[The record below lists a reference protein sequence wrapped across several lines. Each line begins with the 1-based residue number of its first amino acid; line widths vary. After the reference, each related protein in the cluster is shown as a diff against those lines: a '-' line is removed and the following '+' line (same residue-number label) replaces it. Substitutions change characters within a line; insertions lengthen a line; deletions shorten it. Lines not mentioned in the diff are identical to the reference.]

1 MRLGTWLAL
10 VALAWSLAAWA
21 AAPPAEP
28 AGVKGKVEAVT
39 LYRSQALV
47 TRSVPVEGGAGAV
60 ELVVTGLPDQVVPDS
75 LFAEAPAGIEV
86 RAVRFRQ
93 RAVGEEPREE
103 VRKIDQDIEATN
115 DRIAAA
121 KKKQEILNQRLA
133 YLTKLDEFTAATAK
147 ADLAKGVL
155 NYEALEKT
163 SLFSF
168 KQRDSIADEML
179 KLDIDA
185 RNLAKEL
192 ALLQR
197 RRSELT
203 AGATRT
209 VSEALVFLDKRDAAK
224 GAIKLSYVVG
234 QAGWTPTYNFRST
247 KDGKA
252 VIVEYNALV
261 HQMSGEDWTGVSLTL
276 STASPALAAQGP
288 GLAPFRVALAQAA
301 GQAPPQGKDVAGK
314 FQMAQKRL
322 SEFRDRQQVIVTAK
336 DNLDV
341 TWEMNR
347 AANEGQWAELA
358 AQRELLDQL
367 RREPATAEGPSVIYQ
382 IATPVSLASR
392 ADQQMLRIQDMEL
405 AAQFYHVATPVLT
418 SFVYREAEM
427 TNNAAE
433 VLLGGPVSVYL
444 DGHFVGRAEL
454 PTVARGE
461 TFVMGFGADPQLRAR
476 RELLDKTEAVQGGNR
491 EITLK
496 IRLVVENYKDT
507 EVKVR
512 LFDRIPHPE
521 RKSDIRVTLGEMG
534 ADKLSDDKL
543 YLRLEQPKGILRW
556 DITVPAKA
564 SGEKARLLE
573 YSYKVELDRNLTVT
587 TPTDAALPAAQEEF
601 EQLEKARKAR

>member
-1 MRLGTWLAL
+1 LFIA
-10 VALAWSLAAWA
+10 VASAAAWA
-21 AAPPAEP
+21 AAPPPEP

-47 TRSVPVEGGAGAV
+47 TRSVPVEGGAGTV

-103 VRKIDQDIEATN
+103 VRKLDQDIEGVN

-121 KKKQEILNQRLA
+121 KKKQEVLTQRLA
-133 YLTKLDEFTAATAK
+133 YLAKLDEFTAATAK

-168 KQRDSIADEML
+168 KQRDSIADDML
-179 KLDIDA
+179 KLDAEA
-185 RNLAKEL
+185 RTLAKEL

-197 RRSELT
+197 RRTELT

-224 GAIKLSYVVG
+224 GALKLSYVVSE
-234 QAGWTPTYNFRST
+234 AGWTPAYNFRSA

-252 VIVEYNALV
+252 VSVEYNALV
-261 HQMSGEDWTGVSLTL
+261 HQLSGEDWAGVTLTL

-288 GLAPFRVALAQAA
+288 GLAPFRVTLAAA
-301 GQAPPQGKDVAGK
+301 EGQAPPQGKDVAGK

-322 SEFRDRQQVIVTAK
+322 SEFRGRQQALVGGKA
-336 DNLDV
+336 NLDAN
-341 TWEMNR
+341 WEMNR

-358 AQRELLDQL
+358 AGRDVLEQI
-367 RREPATAEGPSVIYQ
+367 RREPATAEGPSVIYPLKD
-382 IATPVSLASR
+382 PVSLASR
-392 ADQQMLRIQDMEL
+392 PDQQMLRIQDMEL

-418 SFVYREAEM
+418 AFVYREAEM

-433 VLLGGPVSVYL
+433 VLLGGPVSAYL
-444 DGHFVGRAEL
+444 DGRFVGRGEL

-476 RELLDKTEAVQGGNR
+476 REVLPKSERIQGGNR
-491 EITLK
+491 EISLK
-496 IRLVVENYKDT
+496 YRLAIENYKDA
-507 EVKVR
+507 EAKVR

-521 RKSDIRVTLGEMG
+521 READIRVTLDTM

-564 SGEKARLLE
+564 SGEKARLVE
-573 YSYKVELDRNLTVT
+573 YGYKVELARTLTFT
-587 TPTDAALPAAQEEF
+587 TPADAAMPAAQQEF
-601 EQLEKARKAR
+601 EEMEKARKAF

>member
-1 MRLGTWLAL
+1 MRSAAWLWL
-10 VALAWSLAAWA
+10 VVAGATAWA

-28 AGVKGKVEAVT
+28 QGIKGKVEAVT
-39 LYRSQALV
+39 LYRGQALV
-47 TRSVPVEGGAGAV
+47 TRSVPVEGAAGTV

-75 LFAEAPAGIEV
+75 LFAEGPAGIEV

-103 VRKIDQDIEATN
+103 VRKIDQEIEAVN
-115 DRIAAA
+115 DRVAAA
-121 KKKQEILNQRLA
+121 KMKQGMLTQRLA

-168 KQRDSIADEML
+168 KQRDGIADELL
-179 KLDIDA
+179 KLDAEA
-185 RNLAKEL
+185 RTLGKEL

-197 RRSELT
+197 RRGELT
-203 AGATRT
+203 SGASRT
-209 VSEALVFLDKRDAAK
+209 VSEALVFLEKRDAAK
-224 GAIKLSYVVG
+224 GAVKLSYVVSE
-234 QAGWTPTYNFRST
+234 AGWTPTYNFRSA

-252 VIVEYNALV
+252 VNVEYNALV
-261 HQMSGEDWTGVSLTL
+261 HQLSGEDWAGVSLTL

-288 GLAPFRVALAQAA
+288 GVAPFRVTLAALA
-301 GQAPPQGKDVAGK
+301 GQQPEGGKGVATK
-314 FQMAQKRL
+314 FQAAQKRL
-322 SEFRDRQQVIVTAK
+322 RDFSGRQQASVGAK
-336 DNLDV
+336 DNLDAN
-341 TWEMNR
+341 WEMNR

-358 AQRELLDQL
+358 AGRDVLDAM
-367 RREPATAEGPSVIYQ
+367 RREPGTIEGPSVSYVLP
-382 IATPVSLASR
+382 TPVSLASR

-405 AAQFYHVATPVLT
+405 AAQFYHMATPVLT
-418 SFVYREAEM
+418 AFVYREAEM

-444 DGHFVGRAEL
+444 DGRFVGRGDL

-476 RELLDKTEAVQGGNR
+476 RELLDKTESVQGGNR
-491 EITLK
+491 EVSLK
-496 IRLVVENYKDT
+496 VRLAIENYKDA

-512 LFDRIPHPE
+512 LFDRIPQPE
-521 RKSDIRVTLGEMG
+521 RKTDIRVTLGEMA

-543 YLRLEQPKGILRW
+543 YVRLEQPKGILRW

-573 YSYKVELDRNLTVT
+573 YGYKIELDRNLTFT
-587 TPTDAALPAAQEEF
+587 APADAAMPAAQQEF
-601 EQLEKARKAR
+601 EEMHKARMAH

>member
-1 MRLGTWLAL
+1 MTSGRWVWLLA
-10 VALAWSLAAWA
+10 VASVAAWA

-28 AGVKGKVEAVT
+28 PGVKGKVEAVT
-39 LYRSQALV
+39 LYRSQALI
-47 TRSVPVEGGAGAV
+47 TRSVPVEGGVGAV

-103 VRKIDQDIEATN
+103 VRKIDQDIEAVN

-121 KKKQEILNQRLA
+121 KKKQEVLTQRIA
-133 YLTKLDEFTAATAK
+133 YLAKLDEFTAATAK

-163 SLFSF
+163 STFSF
-168 KQRDSIADEML
+168 KQRDGIADDML
-179 KLDIDA
+179 KLDAEA

-197 RRSELT
+197 RRTELT

-224 GAIKLSYVVG
+224 GALKLSYVVSE
-234 QAGWTPTYNFRST
+234 AGWTPAYNFRST

-252 VIVEYNALV
+252 INVEYNALV
-261 HQMSGEDWTGVSLTL
+261 HQLSGEDWAGVTLTL
-276 STASPALAAQGP
+276 STASPAIAANRP
-288 GLAPFRVALAQAA
+288 GLAPFRVTLAAA
-301 GQAPPQGKDVAGK
+301 EGQAPPQGKDVATK
-314 FQMAQKRL
+314 FQAAQKRL
-322 SEFRDRQQVIVTAK
+322 REFAGRQQALAS
-336 DNLDV
+336 DAGYAAN
-341 TWEMNR
+341 WEMNR

-358 AQRELLDQL
+358 AGREVLDQI
-367 RREPATAEGPSVIYQ
+367 RREPATAEGPSVVYPLKD
-382 IATPVSLASR
+382 PVSLASR
-392 ADQQMLRIQDMEL
+392 PDQQMLRIQDMEL
-405 AAQFYHVATPVLT
+405 AAAFYHVATPVLT
-418 SFVYREAEM
+418 AFVYREAEM

-433 VLLGGPVSVYL
+433 VLLGGPVSAYL
-444 DGHFVGRAEL
+444 DGRFVGRGEL

-476 RELLDKTEAVQGGNR
+476 REVLPKSERIQGGNR
-491 EITLK
+491 EISLK
-496 IRLVVENYKDT
+496 YRLAIENYKDT
-507 EVKVR
+507 EAKVR

-521 RKSDIRVTLGEMG
+521 READIRVTLDTM

-556 DITVPAKA
+556 DIAVPAKA
-564 SGEKARLLE
+564 SGEKARLVE
-573 YSYKVELDRNLTVT
+573 YGYKVELARTLTFT
-587 TPTDAALPAAQEEF
+587 TPADAAMPAAQQEF
-601 EQLEKARKAR
+601 EEMEKARKAF

>member
-1 MRLGTWLAL
+1 MRSGMWLWLL
-10 VALAWSLAAWA
+10 VSVSAAA
-21 AAPPAEP
+21 MAGAPPAEAP
-28 AGVKGKVEAVT
+28 GVKGKVDAVT

-103 VRKIDQDIEATN
+103 VRKIDQEIEALN
-115 DRIAAA
+115 DRITAG
-121 KKKQEILNQRLA
+121 KKKQEVLTQRLA

-163 SLFSF
+163 STFSF
-168 KQRDSIADEML
+168 KQRDGIADEML
-179 KLDIDA
+179 KLDTES
-185 RNLAKEL
+185 RTLAKDL
-192 ALLQR
+192 ALVQR
-197 RRSELT
+197 RRAELT

-209 VSEALVFLDKRDAAK
+209 VSEALVFLEKRDAAK
-224 GAIKLSYVVG
+224 GAVKLSYVVTE
-234 QAGWTPTYNFRST
+234 AGWTPAYNFRST
-247 KDGKA
+247 KEGKA
-252 VIVEYNALV
+252 VNVEYNALV
-261 HQMSGEDWTGVSLTL
+261 HQMSGEDWTGVSLVL

-288 GLAPFRVALAQAA
+288 GVAPFRVTLAALAGQQPAA
-301 GQAPPQGKDVAGK
+301 GKDVADK
-314 FQMAQKRL
+314 FQVAQKRL
-322 SEFRDRQQVIVTAK
+322 SEFRGRQQALVGGKA
-336 DNLDV
+336 NLDAN
-341 TWEMNR
+341 WEMNR

-358 AQRELLDQL
+358 AGRDVFEQL
-367 RREPATAEGPSVIYQ
+367 RREPAAAEGPSVSYAL
-382 IATPVSLASR
+382 ATPVSLASR

-405 AAQFYHVATPVLT
+405 ASQFYHVATPVLT
-418 SFVYREAEM
+418 DFVYREAEM

-444 DGHFVGRAEL
+444 DGRFVGRGEL

-461 TFVMGFGADPQLRAR
+461 TFVMGFGADPQLRAK
-476 RELLDKTEAVQGGNR
+476 RELLDKTETVQGGNR
-491 EITLK
+491 EISLK
-496 IRLVVENYKDT
+496 IRLAIESYKDA

-521 RKSDIRVTLGEMG
+521 RKTDIRVTLGEMG

-564 SGEKARLLE
+564 SGEKARLVE
-573 YSYKVELDRNLTVT
+573 YSYKIELDRNLTFT
-587 TPTDAALPAAQEEF
+587 APADAAMPAAQQEF
-601 EQLEKARKAR
+601 QEMHKVRMAH

>member
-1 MRLGTWLAL
+1 MRTAAWLGL
-10 VALAWSLAAWA
+10 LAAVASGVQA

-28 AGVKGKVEAVT
+28 AGVKGRVEAVT
-39 LYRSQALV
+39 LYRGQALV
-47 TRSVPVEGGAGAV
+47 TRTVPVEGAAGTV

-75 LFAEAPAGIEV
+75 LFAEGPAGVEV

-93 RAVGEEPREE
+93 RAVGEEPREV
-103 VRKIDQDIEATN
+103 VRKLDQEIELVQ
-115 DRIAAA
+115 DKVAAA
-121 KKKQEILNQRLA
+121 KKRQELLTQRLA
-133 YLTKLDEFTAATAK
+133 YLAKLDEFTAATAK

-163 SLFSF
+163 SQFSF
-168 KQRDSIADEML
+168 KQRDDIVTESL
-179 KLDIDA
+179 KLDVEA
-185 RNLAKEL
+185 RELSKQL

-197 RRSELT
+197 RRGELT
-203 AGATRT
+203 AGASRT
-209 VSEALVFLDKRDAAK
+209 VSEALVFLEKRDAAK
-224 GAIKLSYVVG
+224 AAIRLSYVVNE
-234 QAGWTPTYNFRST
+234 AGWTPAYNFRSVR
-247 KDGKA
+247 DGKA
-252 VIVEYNALV
+252 VNVEYNALV
-261 HQMSGEDWTGVSLTL
+261 HQMSGEDWVGVSLTL

-288 GLAPFRVALAQAA
+288 GIAPFRVSLAAAA
-301 GQAPPQGKDVAGK
+301 GQAAPQGKDVADK

-322 SEFRDRQQVIVTAK
+322 REFAGRQQVVVGAK
-336 DNLDV
+336 DNLDAN
-341 TWEMNR
+341 WEMNR

-358 AQRELLDQL
+358 AGRDLLEAL
-367 RREPATAEGPSVIYQ
+367 RREPAAAEGPSVSYAL
-382 IATPVSLASR
+382 ATPVSLASR

-418 SFVYREAEM
+418 AFVYREAQM

-444 DGHFVGRAEL
+444 DGRFVGRGEL

-476 RELLDKTEAVQGGNR
+476 RELLDKTESVQGGNR
-491 EITLK
+491 EVSLK
-496 IRLVVENYKDT
+496 VRLAIENYKDT
-507 EVKVR
+507 EVAVR

-534 ADKLSDDKL
+534 TDKLSDDKL

-573 YSYKVELDRNLTVT
+573 YGYKIELDRNLTFT
-587 TPTDAALPAAQEEF
+587 TPADAAMPAAQQEF
-601 EQLEKARKAR
+601 EEMHKARMAH